1 MDYNPPFVMLESRWI
16 DFLLASEG
24 RVDAFIKCVKIKL
37 MSKLIILWTPTV
49 ASTEVKLSKPHSEY
63 SAKERLPK
71 LLLIVIK
78 NKYC

>member
-1 MDYNPPFVMLESRWI
+1 MDYNPFFVMLESRWI

-49 ASTEVKLSKPHSEY
+49 APTEVKLSKPHSEH
-63 SAKERLPK
+63 SAKERSPK
-71 LLLIVIK
+71 LLLIVIN
-78 NKYC
+78 NKCC